1 MSRIQFSK
9 ELEKLHAEL
18 LKMGAMTEEAI
29 LNSIKSLKEQDIQL
43 AEEIIERDALID
55 NLELEIEDKCIKLIA
70 TQQPLAIDLR
80 EICSILRLIT
90 NLERM
95 ADHAVNIAEITIK
108 LANEKYIKP
117 LIDIPRMAD
126 LAANMVKKALDAF
139 IQKDIQLAKDTW
151 HLDEEIDEI
160 HQQIHRELL
169 TYMMEDPKKLHNLPI
184 FCLFLLIWNGLP
196 IMQRMYVKRSYIFRQ
211 VLIR

>member
-1 MSRIQFSK
+1 
-9 ELEKLHAEL
+9 
-18 LKMGAMTEEAI
+18 
-29 LNSIKSLKEQDIQL
+29 
-43 AEEIIERDALID
+43 
-55 NLELEIEDKCIKLIA
+55 
-70 TQQPLAIDLR
+70 
-80 EICSILRLIT
+80 
-90 NLERM
+90 M

-160 HQQIHRELL
+160 YQQIHRELL
-169 TYMMEDPKKLHNLPI
+169 TYMMEDPKKI
-184 FCLFLLIWNGLP
+184 TQSTYFLFISSHLERIADYAEN
-196 IMQRMYVKRSYIFRQ
+196 VCEKVVYIQ
-211 VLIR
+211 TGAYQMK

>member
-29 LNSIKSLKEQDIQL
+29 LNSIQSLKEQDIQL

-90 NLERM
+90 
-95 ADHAVNIAEITIK
+95 D
-108 LANEKYIKP
+108 
-117 LIDIPRMAD
+117 
-126 LAANMVKKALDAF
+126 F
-139 IQKDIQLAKDTW
+139 
-151 HLDEEIDEI
+151 
-160 HQQIHRELL
+160 
-169 TYMMEDPKKLHNLPI
+169 
-184 FCLFLLIWNGLP
+184 
-196 IMQRMYVKRSYIFRQ
+196 
-211 VLIR
+211 